1 MISGAKFMNHMTLNN
16 ATYSINLSKLEIAHL
31 DIPVCLHVKS
41 QNLHLKFLLKVNCDA
56 QYQV

>member
-16 ATYSINLSKLEIAHL
+16 ATCSINLSNLEIANL

-41 QNLHLKFLLKVNCDA
+41 QNLHLKLLIVLAKS
-56 QYQV
+56 

>member
-56 QYQV
+56 Q